1 MIFSQ
6 SIHRIPTGYRI
17 NIENKKGILS
27 FWRGNL
33 ANCLRYVPKF
43 ALDMSLKSPIHKMYK
58 DLLIPNPSLIP
69 SSSSTEIYFLHFL
82 TKWLSGASAAMVS
95 TVICYPLDF
104 ARTKLATDLNMNLAY
119 SGIWDCWR
127 KTSEK
132 EGFLAI
138 YNGLSICLVGEV
150 IYRGTKY
157 CLYDTFQVILT
168 ILNPS

>member
-82 TKWLSGASAAMVS
+82 TKWLSGASAAMEHGFNMIPCS
-95 TVICYPLDF
+95 MIPCY
-104 ARTKLATDLNMNLAY
+104 M
-119 SGIWDCWR
+119 
-127 KTSEK
+127 
-132 EGFLAI
+132 
-138 YNGLSICLVGEV
+138 
-150 IYRGTKY
+150 
-157 CLYDTFQVILT
+157 
-168 ILNPS
+168 ILNPLISFNNNMLST